1 MHSEGKT
8 EQICKDKRK
17 CTLSSLRAAHWRVP
31 LNWNTD
37 FHLMFLCLFLA
48 PNIFYSLFNFLK
60 LLYMSDKFYL
70 QENGNKKHWNQ
81 RKKKVPMY
89 GSSHGSFAL
98 LSVKSRKQRGVLWFL
113 RGSMPSWQLQAD
125 WADMCPKGMCSPTSS
140 CGRITRDLRSC
151 YNIFLYSFLLFIY
164 MLKKHWLEELHPW
177 CHMNK
182 WIVVQKM
189 VGKKMMVLLLGN
201 STILMSGRQWECQ
214 WQNHKTSS

>member
-1 MHSEGKT
+1 
-8 EQICKDKRK
+8 
-17 CTLSSLRAAHWRVP
+17 
-31 LNWNTD
+31 
-37 FHLMFLCLFLA
+37 
-48 PNIFYSLFNFLK
+48 
-60 LLYMSDKFYL
+60 
-70 QENGNKKHWNQ
+70 
-81 RKKKVPMY
+81 MY
-89 GSSHGSFAL
+89 WSSHGSFAL

-164 MLKKHWLEELHPW
+164 MLKKDWLEELHPW

-201 STILMSGRQWECQ
+201 STILMSGQQWECQ
-214 WQNHKTSS
+214 WQNHKTSSSSTLKWNFILKRKHILFFCCQNKYIPPTILLSSCWIASSTTHSTFC

>member
-1 MHSEGKT
+1 MGIKSTGIRE
-8 EQICKDKRK
+8 
-17 CTLSSLRAAHWRVP
+17 
-31 LNWNTD
+31 
-37 FHLMFLCLFLA
+37 
-48 PNIFYSLFNFLK
+48 
-60 LLYMSDKFYL
+60 
-70 QENGNKKHWNQ
+70 
-81 RKKKVPMY
+81 KKVPMY

-98 LSVKSRKQRGVLWFL
+98 LSVKSRKQRGVPWFL
-113 RGSMPSWQLQAD
+113 KGSMPSWQLQAD

-189 VGKKMMVLLLGN
+189 VGKKWWFYCWATARYWCLDDSGN
-201 STILMSGRQWECQ
+201 VSDRITRPVASQ
-214 WQNHKTSS
+214 H